1 MDSKCAKDKNAA
13 SESVKLLE
21 EQSVCGVPRD
31 KIKIGKK
38 EITCKTKKRAEGET
52 VYQQRRSIH
61 L

>member
-1 MDSKCAKDKNAA
+1 MDSKWEKDKNAT
-13 SESVKLLE
+13 SENMKLLE

-31 KIKIGKK
+31 KIKNRRK

-52 VYQQRRSIH
+52 VYQQRKSIH